1 MDKIILEN
9 MEFYGYHGV
18 YEEENKL
25 GQRYRVSAELYLDLQ
40 VAGETDKLNKS
51 VNYAEI
57 YTLCKAIVEGKP
69 YNLIEAVAEKIS
81 AEILGTYSIIHSCK
95 IKVVKPDPPIPGHYD
110 FVAVE
115 IIREQERHDE

>member
-18 YEEENKL
+18 FEEENKL
-25 GQRYRVSAELYLDLQ
+25 GQRYRVSATVYLDLQ
-40 VAGETDKLNKS
+40 AAGKTDDLNKS

-57 YTLCKAIVEGKP
+57 YTLCKSIVEGKP
-69 YNLIEAVAEKIS
+69 YNLIEAVAEKI
-81 AEILGTYSIIHSCK
+81 AEDILISYPIIQSCK

-110 FVAVE
+110 SVAVE
-115 IIREQERHDE
+115 IIREQERV

>member
-1 MDKIILEN
+1 MDKIILEK

-40 VAGETDKLNKS
+40 FAGKTDDLNKS

-57 YTLCKAIVEGKP
+57 YTLCKGVVEGKS

-81 AEILGTYSIIHSCK
+81 AVILDAYSMIHSCK
-95 IKVVKPDPPIPGHYD
+95 IKVVKPDPPIPGHYNY
-110 FVAVE
+110 VAVE
-115 IIREQERHDE
+115 IVREQERHGE

>member
-18 YEEENKL
+18 FEEENKL
-25 GQRYRVSAELYLDLQ
+25 GQRYRVSATVYLDLQ
-40 VAGETDKLNKS
+40 AAGKTDDLNKS

-57 YTLCKAIVEGKP
+57 YTLCKSIVEGKP
-69 YNLIEAVAEKIS
+69 YNLIEAVAEKI
-81 AEILGTYSIIHSCK
+81 AADILVSYPSIQSCK

-110 FVAVE
+110 SVAVE
-115 IIREQERHDE
+115 IIREQERA

>member
-40 VAGETDKLNKS
+40 VAGETDDLNKS

-57 YTLCKAIVEGKP
+57 YALCKAIVEGKP

>member
-18 YEEENKL
+18 FEEENKL
-25 GQRYRVSAELYLDLQ
+25 GQRYRVSATVYLDLQ
-40 VAGETDKLNKS
+40 AAGKTDDLNKS

-57 YTLCKAIVEGKP
+57 YTLCKSIVEGKP
-69 YNLIEAVAEKIS
+69 YNLIEAVAEKI
-81 AEILGTYSIIHSCK
+81 AADILVSYPSIQSCK

-110 FVAVE
+110 SVAVE
-115 IIREQERHDE
+115 IIREQEGA

>member
-1 MDKIILEN
+1 MDKIVLEN

-25 GQRYRVSAELYLDLQ
+25 GQRYRVSAVLYLDLRA
-40 VAGETDKLNKS
+40 AGRTDDLNKS

-57 YTLCKAIVEGKP
+57 YTLCKRIVEGKA
-69 YNLIEAVAEKIS
+69 YNLIEAVAERIS
-81 AEILGTYSIIHSCK
+81 AEILTVYPVIQSCR

-110 FVAVE
+110 SVAVE
-115 IIREQERHDE
+115 IMREQEHE

>member
-25 GQRYRVSAELYLDLQ
+25 GQRYRVSAELYLDLH
-40 VAGETDKLNKS
+40 VAGETDDLNKS

-57 YTLCKAIVEGKP
+57 YTLCKAVVEGKP

-81 AEILGTYSIIHSCK
+81 AEILGAYSIIHSCK

-115 IIREQERHDE
+115 IIREQEQHGE

>member
-1 MDKIILEN
+1 MDKIILEK

-25 GQRYRVSAELYLDLQ
+25 GQRYRVSATLYLDLQ
-40 VAGETDKLNKS
+40 TAGKTDDLNKS

-57 YTLCKAIVEGKP
+57 YTLCKSVVEGKP
-69 YNLIEAVAEKIS
+69 YNLIEAVAEKIA
-81 AEILGTYSIIHSCK
+81 AEVLVAYPIIQACK

-110 FVAVE
+110 SVAVE
-115 IIREQERHDE
+115 IMREQERV

>member
-25 GQRYRVSAELYLDLQ
+25 GQRYRVSTELYLDLQ
-40 VAGETDKLNKS
+40 VAGETDDLNKS

-57 YTLCKAIVEGKP
+57 YTLCKGVVEGKP

-81 AEILGTYSIIHSCK
+81 AEILRAYSIIQSCK

-110 FVAVE
+110 SVAVE
-115 IIREQERHDE
+115 IIREQERA

>member
-25 GQRYRVSAELYLDLQ
+25 GQRYRVSAELYMDLQ
-40 VAGETDKLNKS
+40 VAGETDDLNKS

-81 AEILGTYSIIHSCK
+81 AEILGTYSIIRSCK

-115 IIREQERHDE
+115 IIREQEQHDE